1 MTDEI
6 DIKKKY
12 TRTRSSNL
20 KELSAAL
27 GKKFSKSHIKTL
39 EISVDNDGE
48 WTFYRRNMDE
58 VVINKFRLG
67 QTFYYMDDFGQNV
80 VGVVTVE
87 QNKFIFHGNIENDEN
102 TTNPTLIIIWDFTN
116 TTIIQ
121 TTSLIWNVGL
131 SGIFVKSEEIFE
143 SDQHLIYRG
152 EFRSKLRPFIDT
164 KLPQNLVSPPE
175 RIPAPAD
182 WCSCASHEESE
193 SDEEEDDNDRDI
205 LNVDPLC
212 AAHGMCDECEK
223 TNEFC
228 DCDWFYDEHFCV
240 SCGLTLWQCD
250 CNHVVEIIEKLYEF

>member
-102 TTNPTLIIIWDFTN
+102 STNPTLIIIWDFTN

-121 TTSLIWNVGL
+121 TTSLI
-131 SGIFVKSEEIFE
+131 
-143 SDQHLIYRG
+143 
-152 EFRSKLRPFIDT
+152 
-164 KLPQNLVSPPE
+164 
-175 RIPAPAD
+175 
-182 WCSCASHEESE
+182 
-193 SDEEEDDNDRDI
+193 
-205 LNVDPLC
+205 
-212 AAHGMCDECEK
+212 
-223 TNEFC
+223 
-228 DCDWFYDEHFCV
+228 
-240 SCGLTLWQCD
+240 
-250 CNHVVEIIEKLYEF
+250 